1 MHRLW
6 ENCINPWLPS
16 ILIQIENR
24 REAKYIWRTHI
35 RSPSTNGNSSLFF
48 YLHSCSL
55 FSFHF
60 VAFGLFSLFERICY
74 LHCAHHIAKKQST
87 GKEKQNQER
96 MFIFI
101 RKNQQMF
108 FIDVLMNIKWVFIE
122 INTIECVRRAICLL
136 RLFKYILTRT
146 SAILVAACTTF
157 EFFFSSHSAQ
167 QRMLLCVF
175 NIDVLKLCLTF
186 DWRRREINNREPVH
200 VK

>member
-1 MHRLW
+1 MRFVQNIWDTNEMCIDCGKIVSTLGFHQFWSRLKTEEKPNTYDTHTHTSNHRQQMA
-6 ENCINPWLPS
+6 
-16 ILIQIENR
+16 IL
-24 REAKYIWRTHI
+24 
-35 RSPSTNGNSSLFF
+35 LFF
-48 YLHSCSL
+48 FIYIHVHSV
-55 FSFHF
+55 SFHL

-87 GKEKQNQER
+87 EKEKQNQER

-146 SAILVAACTTF
+146 SAISVAACTTF
-157 EFFFSSHSAQ
+157 EFSCFFFSSHSA
-167 QRMLLCVF
+167 
-175 NIDVLKLCLTF
+175 
-186 DWRRREINNREPVH
+186 
-200 VK
+200 